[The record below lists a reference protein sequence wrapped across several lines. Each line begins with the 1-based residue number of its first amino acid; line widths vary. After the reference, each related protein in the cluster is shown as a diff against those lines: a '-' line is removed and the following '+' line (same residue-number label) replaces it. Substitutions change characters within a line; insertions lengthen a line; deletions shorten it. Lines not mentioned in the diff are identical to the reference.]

1 MTRTAHPN
9 NAWRRLGA
17 AVLLSCALIASTAEA
32 KETTA
37 PSSAPVVLTLEEAA
51 QLLRIRS
58 DELERLALRN
68 KVPARRMD
76 RVGASTK
83 RPCWHGSTEIGSSS
97 RPPSRRMPLPSLR
110 WTWGGSPERAP
121 VSPKANPEP
130 AGEDSASGG
139 KSQDPIGEA
148 PEERTAEEVFLRA
161 QKVLLAPGR
170 GDSRF
175 RPVLFPER
183 QPVTG
188 PSWWRRRARDGGATD
203 LHHPGAG
210 PDRRPGRDLAV
221 CQHDVQRPEQ

>member
-68 KVPARRMD
+68 KVPARR
-76 RVGASTK
+76 
-83 RPCWHGSTEIGSSS
+83 IGS
-97 RPPSRRMPLPSLR
+97 RWRFNQAALLAWLNGDWKLITTAVPPDAVALAPLDMGRVTGTGTSVAQ
-110 WTWGGSPERAP
+110 SQ
-121 VSPKANPEP
+121 SEP

-161 QKVLLAPGR
+161 QKVLLAPGEATVDF
-170 GDSRF
+170 GQFFSRSDN
-175 RPVLFPER
+175 
-183 QPVTG
+183 Q
-188 PSWWRRRARDGGATD
+188 
-203 LHHPGAG
+203 
-210 PDRRPGRDLAV
+210 
-221 CQHDVQRPEQ
+221 